1 MINYMDYRH
10 LILVPTLRYLE
21 PEIPYSSSAETLVGG
36 TAAHESGL
44 RRLRQA
50 GGGPA
55 RGIYQCEPA
64 THQDIYDHFL
74 IYHPALKAKV
84 QGLLAPHPEPVDQLV
99 SNWLYATAI
108 CRVHYRRVKAPLP
121 RDPLDFKEM
130 AAYWKKNYNSRLGK
144 GTEDQFINAF
154 MKHVMA
160 DPRSL
165 EFPT

>member
-10 LILVPTLRYLE
+10 LILIPTLRYLA

-64 THQDIYDHFL
+64 THQDIYDHYL
-74 IYHPALKAKV
+74 IYHLDLKAKV
-84 QGLLAPHPEPVDQLV
+84 EGLLAPHPSPVEQLV
-99 SNWLYATAI
+99 SNLMYATAI
-108 CRVHYRRVKAPLP
+108 CRVHYRRVREPLP

-130 AAYWKKNYNSRLGK
+130 AAYWKRYYNSHLGK

-165 EFPT
+165 EIPT

>member
-1 MINYMDYRH
+1 MINYMDYRM
-10 LILVPTLRYLE
+10 LILRPALRFLE
-21 PEIPYSSSAETLVGG
+21 PEIPYTSSAETLVGG

-74 IYHPALKAKV
+74 IYHPELKAKV
-84 QGLLAPHPEPVDQLV
+84 MALLAPHPEPVDQLC
-99 SNWLYATAI
+99 SNLLYATAI
-108 CRVHYRRVKAPLP
+108 CRVHYRRVKERLP
-121 RDPLDFKEM
+121 PDPLDFRAM
-130 AAYWKKNYNSRLGK
+130 AAYWKRYYNSHLGK
-144 GTEDQFINAF
+144 GTEDEFINAF

-165 EFPT
+165 EMPT